1 MSFAPKQLFAEF
13 VKFTKYEIQMKREAH
28 FFNTLIF
35 SFCDK
40 TGT

>member
-13 VKFTKYEIQMKREAH
+13 VKLYEIQKKREAH

-40 TGT
+40 MGT